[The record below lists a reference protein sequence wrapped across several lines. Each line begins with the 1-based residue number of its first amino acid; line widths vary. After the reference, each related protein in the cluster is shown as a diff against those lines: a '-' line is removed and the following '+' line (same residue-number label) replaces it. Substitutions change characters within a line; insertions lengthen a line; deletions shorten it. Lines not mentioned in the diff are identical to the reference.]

1 MSKIVSITKEMIID
15 AAFNITKE
23 KGFSKLSNREI
34 AKYLNCSI
42 RPIYYQFKDV
52 EDLNKHLFK
61 KVEEYFYNYL
71 TSDIKYKDKVYLS
84 TGINYIKFAREEN
97 NLFKL
102 MFMSDLSV
110 TNFIKEENQSFT
122 EYSKIVVNKTNLD
135 IKKANDMGVIC
146 GVTTNPSLIAKEGKV
161 FEEVIAEIASIVDG
175 PISGEVKATTTDAE
189 GMIAEG
195 REIAKIHP
203 NMVVKIPMTVEG
215 LKAVKVLTAEGI
227 KTNVTL
233 IFNANQALLAAR
245 AGATYVSPFLGRLD
259 DISTRGVDLISEIA
273 QIFEVAGIDT
283 EIIAASV
290 RNPIH
295 VTDCALAGAD
305 IATVPYKV
313 IEQMTHHPLTDAG
326 IEKFQ
331 ADYKAVFGE

>member
-1 MSKIVSITKEMIID
+1 MKFFID
-15 AAFNITKE
+15 TA
-23 KGFSKLSNREI
+23 
-34 AKYLNCSI
+34 
-42 RPIYYQFKDV
+42 
-52 EDLNKHLFK
+52 
-61 KVEEYFYNYL
+61 KVE
-71 TSDIKYKDKVYLS
+71 
-84 TGINYIKFAREEN
+84 
-97 NLFKL
+97 
-102 MFMSDLSV
+102 
-110 TNFIKEENQSFT
+110 
-122 EYSKIVVNKTNLD
+122 D

-146 GVTTNPSLIAKEGKV
+146 GVTTNPSLIAKEGRV

-215 LKAVKVLTAEGI
+215 LKAVKVLTA
-227 KTNVTL
+227 
-233 IFNANQALLAAR
+233 NQALLAAR

-259 DISTRGVDLISEIA
+259 DISTRGTDLIAEIA
-273 QIFEVAGIDT
+273 EMFAVAGIET

-305 IATVPYKV
+305 IATVPYAV

-326 IEKFQ
+326 IEKFKK
-331 ADYKAVFGE
+331 DYIAVFGE